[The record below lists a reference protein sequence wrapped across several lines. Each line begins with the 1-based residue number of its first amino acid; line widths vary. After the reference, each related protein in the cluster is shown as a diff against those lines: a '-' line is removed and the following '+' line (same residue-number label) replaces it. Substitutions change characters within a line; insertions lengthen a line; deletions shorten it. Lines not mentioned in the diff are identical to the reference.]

1 MPLSARQAAELRF
14 TLPCACVL
22 GAVALA
28 ACRGGAAT
36 GDART
41 ATGDCLGRVCL
52 GMSEESAVAALG
64 ATAPAAKG
72 ASAAAGVPASG
83 GASTGAAEPADAR
96 HCYHAHG
103 GAFYSFWVD
112 SEDPGRRVTGVMATS
127 APHCADPTDV
137 EDAGTLVTC
146 RGVRLGDAASFVA
159 KIDRHA
165 VEATM
170 PAYPWPEAPEG
181 TRQLDD
187 DCGAG
192 TDAARMTTLYLR
204 DGKVAGLA
212 IWETD

>member
-1 MPLSARQAAELRF
+1 MPLSARHATEHRW
-14 TLPCACVL
+14 TIPCACVL

-36 GDART
+36 GDTRA

-64 ATAPAAKG
+64 AAAPAATG
-72 ASAAAGVPASG
+72 ASEGPAGPAG
-83 GASTGAAEPADAR
+83 AR
-96 HCYHAHG
+96 HCYRARG

-112 SEDPGRRVTGVMATS
+112 NEDPGRRVTGILATD

-137 EDAGTLVTC
+137 DDAGTLVTC

-159 KIDRHA
+159 KIDRRA
-165 VEATM
+165 VATEK
-170 PAYPWPEAPEG
+170 PDYPWPEAPEG

-204 DGKVAGLA
+204 NGKVAGLA